1 MSARHLRALVA
12 EDEAPARES
21 LTAWLAETP
30 GIEVVG
36 VAVDGPSAVTLA
48 DERRPDLM
56 FLDVRLPELSGLEVA
71 RRIRHP
77 AELVFTTAFDRFAVA
92 AFEIGALDYLVKPFG
107 RERLAA
113 AIDRVRR
120 RLGEPASAV
129 AAGER
134 ARSSLAPGPLTRLFA
149 RQGDR
154 IVPIAIEGVRRI
166 QARGDYAEVYA
177 AEGEF
182 LVAVTLAELA
192 TRLDPARFRQVHRS
206 HIVNLDAVQHLKP
219 HDERRLAITLRDGTV
234 IIASRAAS
242 EDLRRLAR

>member
-1 MSARHLRALVA
+1 MRRMRALIA

-21 LTAWLAETP
+21 LAAWLAETP

-36 VAVDGPSAVTLA
+36 VAVDGRSALALA
-48 DERRPDLM
+48 DEQRPDLM

-77 AELVFTTAFDRFAVA
+77 AEIVFTTAYDRFAVA

-113 AIDRVRR
+113 AIERVRR
-120 RLGEPASAV
+120 RLGEPAV
-129 AAGER
+129 QAGER
-134 ARSSLAPGPLTRLFA
+134 ARSSLAPGPLSRLFA

-166 QARGDYAEVYA
+166 QARGDYAEVHA

-182 LVAVTLAELA
+182 LVNVTLAELA
-192 TRLDPARFRQVHRS
+192 ARLDPARFRQVHRS
-206 HIVNLDAVQHLKP
+206 HIVNLDAVQHLRP
-219 HDERRLAITLRDGTV
+219 HDGRRLAITLRDGTV
-234 IIASRAAS
+234 IVASRSAS
-242 EDLRRLAR
+242 ENLRRLAR